1 MRNMILAIA
10 IAIIAAVVVVVP
22 VVEQLFQIG
31 LIDFLIEFIPLDTP
45 CL

>member
-1 MRNMILAIA
+1 MILAIA
-10 IAIIAAVVVVVP
+10 IAIAIAVVVVVVP

-31 LIDFLIEFIPLDTP
+31 FIDFLIEFIPLHTP